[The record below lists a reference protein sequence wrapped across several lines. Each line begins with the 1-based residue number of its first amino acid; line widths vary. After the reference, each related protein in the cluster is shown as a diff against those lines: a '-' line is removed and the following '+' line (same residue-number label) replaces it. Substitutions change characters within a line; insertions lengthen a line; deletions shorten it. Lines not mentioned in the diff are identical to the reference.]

1 LPSAIA
7 AMKTGD
13 TNASRAS
20 VFSTRMS
27 SLVQGLGF
35 VVFFAIGRFIRIPL
49 LRCSNQHESKGRSRL
64 ISSLAGAAWRWSC
77 ATQLTF
83 LRSAFMLLVSAFDP
97 ILVLMAIV
105 R

>member
-1 LPSAIA
+1 MAGRIIERSVGDAARAAIA
-7 AMKTGD
+7 CG
-13 TNASRAS
+13 
-20 VFSTRMS
+20 
-27 SLVQGLGF
+27 
-35 VVFFAIGRFIRIPL
+35 

-97 ILVLMAIV
+97 ILVLIAIV

>member
-1 LPSAIA
+1 MACGGGVLSPIA
-7 AMKTGD
+7 PATATAKRV
-13 TNASRAS
+13 SPI
-20 VFSTRMS
+20 S
-27 SLVQGLGF
+27 SKNSF
-35 VVFFAIGRFIRIPL
+35 RHIL

-97 ILVLMAIV
+97 ILVLIAIV